1 MATEQESP
9 ATVVEV
15 SLKQTVA
22 LIIAVITAIGAVA
35 VAYYNNKPDD
45 SDRFYG
51 SQGRANT
58 KAIEHIREIDKDL
71 KSIVDDYARM
81 KPMMVQRVTAV
92 EDYQAARET
101 EFNAHV
107 AWANEIIRQF
117 SIVDT
122 EHRMQLQECLRRL
135 P

>member
-1 MATEQESP
+1 MANEQESP

-15 SLKQTVA
+15 SGRNLTRVV
-22 LIIAVITAIGAVA
+22 IAFIGIVGTIA
-35 VAYYNNKPDD
+35 VAYYNNRPDD

-58 KAIEHIREIDKDL
+58 EAIKHIREIDKDL
-71 KSIVDDYARM
+71 KMIVDDYARM

-92 EDYQAARET
+92 EDYQAAREI
-101 EFNAHV
+101 EFNMHV

>member
-58 KAIEHIREIDKDL
+58 EAIKHIREIDKEL
-71 KSIVDDYARM
+71 KFIANDYAST
-81 KPMMVQRVTAV
+81 KPMMIQRMESV
-92 EDYQAARET
+92 ETYQAAREV
-101 EFNAHV
+101 EFNLHV
-107 AWANEIIRQF
+107 TWINDVIRQF
-117 SIVDT
+117 SINDT